1 MGRFL
6 AGAAAAFLLLTGAF
20 LIWKGRAEQS
30 AVIAAAVPAQASE
43 IPGRALAPI
52 PEAPLA
58 DPKTKEEK
66 RFARADKDEDGRITL
81 AELVEPRRKPFAK
94 LDVNGDGTLSF
105 EEWAVKTIDKFEKAD
120 ADKGY
125 DFPKCRD
132 ACKRRHIKHR
142 IARRGIE
149 SKERLGRHR
158 WVIERTFAWLTRY
171 RRLTVRYERLPAMHH
186 AFLHLACAMICF
198 KFLTKF

>member
-20 LIWKGRAEQS
+20 LIWKGRAEQP

-52 PEAPLA
+52 PEAPAA

-120 ADKGY
+120 ADKSKALSAVE
-125 DFPKCRD
+125 FATTAPKRKAKP
-132 ACKRRHIKHR
+132 ACSC
-142 IARRGIE
+142 G
-149 SKERLGRHR
+149 
-158 WVIERTFAWLTRY
+158 
-171 RRLTVRYERLPAMHH
+171 
-186 AFLHLACAMICF
+186 
-198 KFLTKF
+198 